1 MPFNIRKNQSGLAL
15 VSVLLVIFVLVAV
28 TGRLTSNHNIVVSR
42 HANTFEHDQAIQYL
56 FGAESMAKEALYNDY
71 LTTGSKIDHLGEIWA
86 SNIMPFE
93 LDEGGFLE
101 IHVND
106 LNACVNL
113 NNVLSET
120 SKESVKTVNKLLLT
134 LGLPTEIEDLWR
146 DWIDKDSEVK
156 GLGAEDMDY
165 ASNQIPYRTPN
176 RIVINFSELMLLKSI
191 SAEHLSALSQYACLV
206 PDSNSRINV
215 NTAPAEVLQVLS
227 ENVSASELVT
237 LTETQRAFESPE
249 QFVQSFPKFQ
259 KSLGKITTSSMYF
272 EMSAQAKVGN
282 TKVSLSSLIYRNPKN
297 GKISILKRDFG
308 KLFTSKIQI
317 ETEIQSI

>member
-191 SAEHLSALSQYACLV
+191 L
-206 PDSNSRINV
+206 
-215 NTAPAEVLQVLS
+215 
-227 ENVSASELVT
+227 
-237 LTETQRAFESPE
+237 
-249 QFVQSFPKFQ
+249 
-259 KSLGKITTSSMYF
+259 
-272 EMSAQAKVGN
+272 
-282 TKVSLSSLIYRNPKN
+282 SLIH
-297 GKISILKRDFG
+297 I
-308 KLFTSKIQI
+308 
-317 ETEIQSI
+317 

>member
-1 MPFNIRKNQSGLAL
+1 M
-15 VSVLLVIFVLVAV
+15 
-28 TGRLTSNHNIVVSR
+28 
-42 HANTFEHDQAIQYL
+42 
-56 FGAESMAKEALYNDY
+56 
-71 LTTGSKIDHLGEIWA
+71 
-86 SNIMPFE
+86 
-93 LDEGGFLE
+93 E

-113 NNVLSET
+113 YNVLSET

-156 GLGAEDMDY
+156 RLGAEDMDY
-165 ASNQIPYRTPN
+165 ASSQIPYRTPT

-191 SAEHLSALSQYACLV
+191 SAEHLSVLSQYACLL
-206 PDSNSRINV
+206 PDSNSQINV

-227 ENVSASELVT
+227 ENASVSELVT

-282 TKVSLSSLIYRNPKN
+282 TQVSLSSLIYRNPKD